1 MVRIIANYKDF
12 RVNPP
17 RGDIASLLVASML
30 ATLVPIAVL
39 FFVPDYVE
47 MFSGF
52 PELWPP
58 QTRIL
63 FSYYYLALLFPVL
76 VIGVWYS
83 WPMPKG
89 RRIATLGLSV
99 FGIAALDPLFVW
111 AVAPQELVLE
121 VIRRSI
127 R

>member
-1 MVRIIANYKDF
+1 
-12 RVNPP
+12 VNPP
-17 RGDIASLLVASML
+17 RGDIASLLVASLL

-39 FFVPDYVE
+39 FFVPSYVE
-47 MFSGF
+47 MFSDF
-52 PELWPP
+52 PELWPV

-76 VIGVWYS
+76 VMCVWYS

-89 RRIATLGLSV
+89 RRIASLGLSV
-99 FGIAALDPLFVW
+99 FGIVALYPLALW
-111 AVAPQELVLE
+111 AMAPPQLVLE